1 MTQPKYFSGKLKI
14 KGIDIGPEISVNSNS
29 YSMSCLLCKDML
41 ELAPIKLRPNS
52 IRFAGN

>member
-41 ELAPIKLRPNS
+41 ELAPIKLRPNT